1 MFQIVMG
8 KVLNII
14 SFLIAMVL
22 MVVLLFLSGLG
33 YCVRKLIE
41 LNIKASEKIIGLLDK
56 VKKILGI
63 NL

>member
-1 MFQIVMG
+1 MFQVVMG
-8 KVLNII
+8 KILNII

-33 YCVRKLIE
+33 YCIRRLIE
-41 LNIKASEKIIGLLDK
+41 LNIKASEKIIELLGK